1 MIGSYIAD
9 FACNSPKLIIEL
21 HGHLHGETAA
31 YDQARSAYL
40 TAQGYRVV
48 RFTNSDVMFNLEG
61 VLRLLDGFL
70 THPLSQPSPL
80 KGRGL

>member
-1 MIGSYIAD
+1 MIGAYIAD
-9 FACNSPKLIIEL
+9 FAANAPKLVIEL
-21 HGHLHGETAA
+21 DGHLHGGTAA
-31 YDQARSAYL
+31 YDEARTAYL